1 MLRWVSSV
9 SNYLGKFKH
18 PKYSKCSIVLGQV
31 ADMVR
36 KSGMTVTFH
45 VIGEDAYKQAKADGV
60 NLAEPQ
66 AQTGQNQPTM
76 NGVSAPAPKA
86 KLCFLQK
93 SSSGFGFSLRST
105 KGKPS

>member
-1 MLRWVSSV
+1 
-9 SNYLGKFKH
+9 
-18 PKYSKCSIVLGQV
+18 
-31 ADMVR
+31 MVR

-66 AQTGQNQPTM
+66 SQTGQNQPTM

-86 KLCFLQK
+86 KLCYLQK
-93 SSSGFGFSLRST
+93 SSSGFGFSLKST